1 MDRRDN
7 MNVYEK
13 LMNIQAELK
22 APKNQYNDFGKYH
35 YRSCEDILEGLK
47 PVLAKH
53 KTAVTI
59 SDEIVL
65 IGDRYYVKATATLI
79 DIEKGDK
86 VEVSAYAREDET
98 KKGMDLSQ
106 LTGSTSS
113 YARKYALNGL
123 FAIDDT
129 KDSDATNE
137 HDTEQ
142 VSRPKVDKGKQ
153 PIIDNSL
160 ASDKQLNYIYKLAK
174 QKNYSPE
181 SMAGYI
187 KEAYGKDSSKVL
199 TKKEASELIEMLNEM
214 AKEG

>member
-1 MDRRDN
+1 MA
-7 MNVYEK
+7 NVYEK
-13 LMNIQAELK
+13 LMNIQNELK
-22 APKNQYNDFGKYH
+22 APKSQYNEFGKYH

-65 IGDRYYVKATATLI
+65 IGDRYYVKATAALI
-79 DIEKGDK
+79 DVEKGDK
-86 VEVSAYAREDET
+86 VEVSAYAREDEQ
-98 KKGMDLSQ
+98 KKGMDVSQ

-129 KDSDATNE
+129 KDSDATNK
-137 HDTEQ
+137 HDTDQ
-142 VSRPKVDKGKQ
+142 VNRSKANKDKQ
-153 PIIDNSL
+153 AIADNSL
-160 ASDKQLNYIYKLAK
+160 ASDKQLNYIYALAK

-181 SMAGYI
+181 SMASYI
-187 KEAYGKDSSKVL
+187 KEAYGKDSSKAL

>member
-1 MDRRDN
+1 MA
-7 MNVYEK
+7 NVYEK
-13 LMNIQAELK
+13 LMNIQNELK
-22 APKNQYNDFGKYH
+22 APKSQYNEFGKYH
-35 YRSCEDILEGLK
+35 YRSCEDILESLK

-53 KTAVTI
+53 KAAVTI
-59 SDEIVL
+59 SDEIIL
-65 IGDRYYVKATATLI
+65 IGDRYYVKATAALI

-86 VEVSAYAREDET
+86 VEVSAYAREDEQ

-129 KDSDATNE
+129 KDSDATNK
-137 HDTEQ
+137 HNTEQ
-142 VSRPKVDKGKQ
+142 IDKPKVDKGKQ
-153 PIIDNSL
+153 AMVDNSL

-181 SMAGYI
+181 SMASYI
-187 KEAYGKDSSKVL
+187 KEVYGKDSSKAL